1 MRNYKKMPVNLFTFS
16 RFWVTIE
23 SKAIYKVVKQGGI
36 KIMIAKIQ
44 SYTLIGLDGVPVT
57 VEADISK
64 GMPAYDMVGL
74 PDTAVK
80 ESKERVRSAIK
91 NSALPFPSHKITV
104 NLAPASVKKEGS
116 AFDLPVAVSLLCA
129 SGVLQADT
137 ENTVFLGELA
147 LNGELRP
154 VKGVLPTLISA
165 RDKGFTKFVLPYEN
179 RKEAGFVRGVEIYAP
194 KTLKELV
201 GHLSGLKP
209 LVPVPETAFEK
220 SSEGENQAFDL
231 AFVKGQPIAKRAL
244 EVAVAG
250 GHNILFVGPPGSG
263 KTMLARSI
271 PSMLPDM
278 SFDEALEITKIHSVA
293 GTLGERGIVTQRPFR
308 SPHHT
313 ATTVSLCGGGSK
325 SVHPGEISLAHGG
338 VLFLDELPE
347 YKRSSLES
355 LRQPLE
361 DGVITVSR
369 AGGTVTYPASFMLC
383 ASMNP
388 CPCGNYG
395 SSKRRCTCTPNDI
408 RRYRARV
415 SGPLLDRI
423 DIQVEVDGV
432 DYDDL
437 VSEEVEETSAQV
449 KARAD
454 SARKIQ
460 RERFENS
467 AINTNAEMGEKETRA
482 YCKLSKEC
490 EDLLREAFESLHLS
504 ARARSRILKVAR
516 TIADLAL
523 SEEITPEH
531 LYEAISYR
539 AYESDSDIDV

>member
-1 MRNYKKMPVNLFTFS
+1 
-16 RFWVTIE
+16 
-23 SKAIYKVVKQGGI
+23 
-36 KIMIAKIQ
+36 MIARVQ
-44 SYTLIGLDGVPVT
+44 SYALSGLEGVSVT
-57 VEADISK
+57 VEADISR
-64 GMPAYDMVGL
+64 GMPSYEMVGL
-74 PDTAVK
+74 GDTAVK

-91 NSALPFPSHKITV
+91 NSALEFPIHKITI
-104 NLAPASVKKEGS
+104 NLAPAYVRKEGS
-116 AFDLPVAVSLLCA
+116 SFDLPVAISLLLGCGA
-129 SGVLQADT
+129 LVADVT
-137 ENTVFLGELA
+137 GTVFLGELA

-154 VKGVLPTLISA
+154 VTGVLPAIISA
-165 RDKGFTKFVLPYEN
+165 RDKGFRKFIIPKDNE
-179 RKEAGFVRGVEIYAP
+179 KEAGYIHGVEVYAA
-194 KTLKELV
+194 KTLREV
-201 GHLSGLKP
+201 VDHLSGHAPMQK
-209 LVPVPETAFEK
+209 VETSAFTVSAEEK
-220 SSEGENQAFDL
+220 ERAHDL
-231 AFVKGQPIAKRAL
+231 AFVKGQGIAKRAL

-271 PSMLPDM
+271 PSVLPDM

-293 GTLGERGIVTQRPFR
+293 GVLGEEGIVTERPFR

-313 ATTVSLCGGGSK
+313 ATTVSLCGGGNK

-361 DGVITVSR
+361 DGVITISR

-388 CPCGNYG
+388 CPCGNFG
-395 SSKRRCTCTPNDI
+395 SSKRRCTCTPNDV
-408 RRYRARV
+408 RRYRARI

-432 DYDDL
+432 EYDDL
-437 VSEEVEETSAQV
+437 VSETKEESSFAV
-449 KARAD
+449 KQRAD
-454 SARKIQ
+454 AARRVQ
-460 RERFENS
+460 RVRFENS
-467 AINTNAEMGEKETRA
+467 EVNTNAEMGEKETRA
-482 YCKLSKEC
+482 YCRLDKEC
-490 EDLLREAFESLHLS
+490 EAVLREAFDRLHLS

-516 TIADLAL
+516 TIADLEL
-523 SEEITPEH
+523 SENITPEH

-539 AYESDSDIDV
+539 TYGAELSELD